1 METVNALMLAVVGH
15 TNTGKTSLMRTLLH
29 DSQFGE
35 VDSRPST
42 TREVTSID
50 VDADG
55 QLLLRLF
62 DTPGLEAGSDLYEHL
77 VKSESSFR
85 HDGPAQVRHFLN
97 TMAAAQ
103 QFEQESKVLRQLLK
117 CHAALY
123 VIDVRDP
130 VLPKYQDE
138 LSVLA
143 RCGKPILPI
152 LNFTAQKPNNVNE
165 WKLALTKVNL
175 HAHIE
180 FDAVS
185 PPEGGEAILFNRLS
199 AIVPGFQHQLEQLA
213 EYRTQQRA
221 HRLNTGLTQIAEL
234 LVDVAAFHERVKADV
249 DDAQLKPIVEHM
261 QNLVKRRERNC
272 VTEMLA
278 LYAFRLEHVRLQ
290 QLRLNDGTWKDD
302 LFELET
308 LKEFGVKTGVGVGS
322 GAAIGAGIDLM
333 VGGMSLGAGTALG
346 AAIGGVWQGWNH
358 YGKKLLGHFKGE
370 RELIVDDEIL
380 KLLTLRQMNLLQ
392 QLATRG
398 HGSQDLLLVTQS
410 SKLREQFL
418 RALSGRL
425 KLARRHPQWSSLNQ
439 RSFVRDAQR
448 QDCVRDVTELC
459 RGFWSQAN

>member
-1 METVNALMLAVVGH
+1 MELGNALMLAVVGH

-55 QLLLRLF
+55 QVLMRLF
-62 DTPGLEAGSDLYEHL
+62 DTPGLEAGSDLFEHL
-77 VKSESSFR
+77 VQSESSFR

-97 TMAAAQ
+97 TKIAAND
-103 QFEQESKVLRQLLK
+103 FEQESKVLRQLLK

-143 RCGKPILPI
+143 RCGKPILPV
-152 LNFTAQKPNNVNE
+152 LNFTGQKPNNVNQ

-175 HAHIE
+175 HAYIE

-185 PPEGGEAILFNRLS
+185 PPEGGESILFNRLG
-199 AIVPGFQHQLEQLA
+199 AIVPGFHDQLNQLA
-213 EYRTQQRA
+213 EVRQQQREQ
-221 HRLNTGLTQIAEL
+221 RLNTGLTQIAEL
-234 LVDVAAFHERVKADV
+234 LVDVAAFHEQVKSPLDEQRLQPV
-249 DDAQLKPIVEHM
+249 IENM
-261 QNLVKRRERNC
+261 QQLVKRRERNC

-278 LYAFRLEHVRLQ
+278 LYAFRIEHVRLQ
-290 QLRLNDGTWKDD
+290 QLRGHDGQYKDD
-302 LFELET
+302 LFEPET
-308 LKEFGVKTGVGVGS
+308 LKNFGIKTSMGVGS
-322 GAAIGAGIDLM
+322 GAAVGAGIDLM
-333 VGGMSLGAGTALG
+333 VGGASLGAGTAVG
-346 AAIGGVWQGWNH
+346 ALVGGLWQGWSH
-358 YGKKLLGHFKGE
+358 YGKKVVGHLRGE
-370 RELIVDDEIL
+370 RELIVDDEII

-398 HGSQDLLLVTQS
+398 HGSQNLLLVTQS
-410 SKLREQFL
+410 TKLRDQFL
-418 RALSGRL
+418 RALSSRL
-425 KLARRHPQWSSLNQ
+425 QVARRNPQWSSLNQ
-439 RSFVRDAQR
+439 RSFIRDADRQR
-448 QDCVRDVTELC
+448 CVEDMTELC
-459 RGFWSQAN
+459 RGFWQQS

>member
-1 METVNALMLAVVGH
+1 MESINALMLAVVGH

-50 VDADG
+50 VEADG
-55 QLLLRLF
+55 QTLIRLF

-77 VKSESSFR
+77 VQSESNFR

-97 TMAAAQ
+97 TMAAGHE
-103 QFEQESKVLRQLLK
+103 FEQESKVLRQLLK

-152 LNFTAQKPNNVNE
+152 LNFTGQKPNHVNQ

-185 PPEGGEAILFNRLS
+185 PPDGGESILFNRLS
-199 AIVPGFQHQLEQLA
+199 AIVPGFHQQLEQLA
-213 EYRTQQRA
+213 QYRQQQREQ
-221 HRLNTGLTQIAEL
+221 RLDTGLTQIAEL
-234 LVDVAAFHERVKADV
+234 LVDVAAFHEHIKPNTE
-249 DDAQLKPIVEHM
+249 DAQLKPIIESM

-290 QLRLNDGTWKDD
+290 QLRLNDGQWKDD
-302 LFELET
+302 LFEIDT
-308 LKEFGVKTGVGVGS
+308 LKEFGIKAGVGLGS
-322 GAAIGAGIDLM
+322 GAAIGAGFDLM
-333 VGGMSLGAGTALG
+333 VGGASLGAGTAIG
-346 AAIGGVWQGWNH
+346 AAIGGAWQGWTH
-358 YGKKLLGHFKGE
+358 YGKKLVGHLKGE

-398 HGSQDLLLVTQS
+398 HGSQALLMVTQS

-418 RALSGRL
+418 RALSTRL
-425 KLARRHPQWSSLNQ
+425 KLARRNPQWSSLNQ

-448 QDCVRDVTELC
+448 QACVSDVTELC
-459 RGFWSQAN
+459 RGFWSQS

>member
-1 METVNALMLAVVGH
+1 MDSVNALMLAVVGH

-50 VDADG
+50 VDANG
-55 QLLLRLF
+55 QVLMRLF
-62 DTPGLEAGSDLYEHL
+62 DTPGLEAGSDLYDHL
-77 VKSESSFR
+77 VQSESSFR

-97 TMAAAQ
+97 TKIAGSD
-103 QFEQESKVLRQLLK
+103 FDQESKVLRQLLK

-143 RCGKPILPI
+143 RCGKPILPV
-152 LNFTAQKPNNVNE
+152 LNFTGQKPNNMNQ

-175 HAHIE
+175 HAYIE

-185 PPEGGEAILFNRLS
+185 PPEGGESILLSRLS
-199 AIVPGFQHQLEQLA
+199 AIVPGFHEQL
-213 EYRTQQRA
+213 QQLADVRQRQRE

-234 LVDVAAFHERVKADV
+234 LVDVAAYHERVKPQLEEK
-249 DDAQLKPIVEHM
+249 QLKPIIDNM
-261 QNLVKRRERNC
+261 QQLVKRRERNC

-278 LYAFRLEHVRLQ
+278 LYAFRIEHVRLQ
-290 QLRLNDGTWKDD
+290 QLRGHDGQYKDD
-302 LFELET
+302 LFEPET
-308 LKEFGVKTGVGVGS
+308 LKNFGIKTSMGVGS
-322 GAAIGAGIDLM
+322 GAAVGAGIDLM
-333 VGGMSLGAGTALG
+333 VGGASLGAGTAVG
-346 AAIGGVWQGWNH
+346 ALVGGIWQGWSH
-358 YGKKLLGHFKGE
+358 YGKKVLGHIRGE
-370 RELIVDDEIL
+370 RELIVDDEII

-398 HGSQDLLLVTQS
+398 HGSQNLLLVTQS
-410 SKLREQFL
+410 TKLREQFL
-418 RALSGRL
+418 RALSTRL
-425 KLARRHPQWSSLNQ
+425 QAARRNP
-439 RSFVRDAQR
+439 
-448 QDCVRDVTELC
+448 
-459 RGFWSQAN
+459 

>member
-1 METVNALMLAVVGH
+1 MDSVNALMLAVVGH

-50 VDADG
+50 VDANG
-55 QLLLRLF
+55 QVLMRLF
-62 DTPGLEAGSDLYEHL
+62 DTPGLEAGSDLYDHL
-77 VKSESSFR
+77 VQSESSFR

-97 TMAAAQ
+97 TMAAAHD
-103 QFEQESKVLRQLLK
+103 FEQESKVLRQLLK

-152 LNFTAQKPNNVNE
+152 LNFTAKKPNNVNE

-185 PPEGGEAILFNRLS
+185 PPEGGESILLNRLG
-199 AIVPGFQHQLEQLA
+199 AIVPGFHEQLQQLA
-213 EYRTQQRA
+213 LYRQAQRQQR
-221 HRLNTGLTQIAEL
+221 LDTGLTQIVEL
-234 LVDVAAFHERVKADV
+234 LVDVAAFHERVVPQTAENE
-249 DDAQLKPIVEHM
+249 LKLIIENM

-278 LYAFRLEHVRLQ
+278 LYAFRIEHVRLQ
-290 QLRLNDGTWKDD
+290 QLRVSDG
-302 LFELET
+302 
-308 LKEFGVKTGVGVGS
+308 
-322 GAAIGAGIDLM
+322 
-333 VGGMSLGAGTALG
+333 
-346 AAIGGVWQGWNH
+346 
-358 YGKKLLGHFKGE
+358 
-370 RELIVDDEIL
+370 
-380 KLLTLRQMNLLQ
+380 
-392 QLATRG
+392 
-398 HGSQDLLLVTQS
+398 
-410 SKLREQFL
+410 
-418 RALSGRL
+418 
-425 KLARRHPQWSSLNQ
+425 
-439 RSFVRDAQR
+439 
-448 QDCVRDVTELC
+448 
-459 RGFWSQAN
+459 

>member
-1 METVNALMLAVVGH
+1 MESINALMLAVVGH

-50 VDADG
+50 VEADG
-55 QLLLRLF
+55 QTLIRLF

-77 VKSESSFR
+77 VQSESNFR

-97 TMAAAQ
+97 TMAAGHA
-103 QFEQESKVLRQLLK
+103 FEQESKVLRQLLK

-152 LNFTAQKPNNVNE
+152 LNFTGQKPNHVNE

-175 HAHIE
+175 HAYIE

-185 PPEGGEAILFNRLS
+185 PPDGGESILFTRLS
-199 AIVPGFQHQLEQLA
+199 AIVTGFNQQLEQLA
-213 EYRTQQRA
+213 RYRQQQREQ
-221 HRLNTGLTQIAEL
+221 RLDTGLSQIAEL
-234 LVDVAAFHERVKADV
+234 LVDVAAFHEQVKADT
-249 DDAQLKPIVEHM
+249 DEAQLKPIIESM

-290 QLRLNDGTWKDD
+290 QLRLNDGQWKDD
-302 LFELET
+302 LFEINT
-308 LKEFGVKTGVGVGS
+308 LKEFGMKTSVGLGS
-322 GAAIGAGIDLM
+322 GAAIGAGFDLM
-333 VGGMSLGAGTALG
+333 VGGASLGAGTAIG
-346 AAIGGVWQGWNH
+346 AAIGGVWQGWTH
-358 YGKKLLGHFKGE
+358 YGKKLVGHLKGE

-398 HGSQDLLLVTQS
+398 HGSQALLMVTQS

-418 RALSGRL
+418 RALSTRL
-425 KLARRHPQWSSLNQ
+425 KLARRNPQWSSLNQ

-448 QDCVRDVTELC
+448 QACVRDVTELC
-459 RGFWSQAN
+459 RGFWSQS